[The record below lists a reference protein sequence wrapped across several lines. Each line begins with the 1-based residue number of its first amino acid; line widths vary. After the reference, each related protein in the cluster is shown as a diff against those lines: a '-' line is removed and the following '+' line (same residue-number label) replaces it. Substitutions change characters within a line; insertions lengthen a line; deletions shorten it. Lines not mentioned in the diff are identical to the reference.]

1 MKNQEKTP
9 VLMAGIPDHNAAIFH
24 QLRFS
29 VGDPTAVIRFSTA
42 DGTETSIL
50 ILRDIE
56 MRRARQAARVDQIA
70 CPADYTPEGGL
81 SGDRETATAQAAAE
95 CLRRHGIQHVRADRS
110 LPFIYAD
117 FARQIGVEVEL
128 DAELGILQR
137 RAKDE
142 QELAWLREAQQTTE
156 GAMEMAC
163 RMVATATAK
172 NDGELLVDGEPLT
185 SERVRT
191 AVDHWLMDRGYAN
204 VPAIIAGG
212 PSGADC
218 HELGMGILK
227 TEQPVIIDI
236 FPQNRATRYNGDCT
250 RTVVHGKIS
259 DELNKMHLAVVDA
272 KKAAIAATAPEVTGE
287 NVHAVTCEAIRK
299 HGFKIGLPSEQDPDS
314 YCAMPHGTGHGVGLE
329 VHEPPLL
336 DKKGPALV
344 IGDVLTIEPGLYRRD
359 LGGIRVEDM
368 VAVTAN
374 GCDNFNQLQD
384 GLDWS

>member
-1 MKNQEKTP
+1 
-9 VLMAGIPDHNAAIFH
+9 
-24 QLRFS
+24 
-29 VGDPTAVIRFSTA
+29 
-42 DGTETSIL
+42 
-50 ILRDIE
+50 
-56 MRRARQAARVDQIA
+56 
-70 CPADYTPEGGL
+70 
-81 SGDRETATAQAAAE
+81 
-95 CLRRHGIQHVRADRS
+95 
-110 LPFIYAD
+110 
-117 FARQIGVEVEL
+117 
-128 DAELGILQR
+128 
-137 RAKDE
+137 
-142 QELAWLREAQQTTE
+142 
-156 GAMEMAC
+156 
-163 RMVATATAK
+163 
-172 NDGELLVDGEPLT
+172 
-185 SERVRT
+185 
-191 AVDHWLMDRGYAN
+191 MDRGYAN

-218 HELGMGILK
+218 HELGMGILR

-287 NVHAVTCEAIRK
+287 DVHAATCEAIRK

-374 GCDNFNQLQD
+374 GCDNFNQLQN